1 MERGK
6 EWRSKKE
13 KKGGDRKG
21 RKEGRERRKAGL
33 NQEGINKMEGHKQQ
47 RKEAR
52 TKIKEKKERGRKESR
67 VNAVRKE

>member
-21 RKEGRERRKAGL
+21 RKEGREGRKAGL
-33 NQEGINKMEGHKQQ
+33 NQEGISKMEGHKQQ

-52 TKIKEKKERGRKESR
+52 IKVKEKRREGGKKAG
-67 VNAVRKE
+67 